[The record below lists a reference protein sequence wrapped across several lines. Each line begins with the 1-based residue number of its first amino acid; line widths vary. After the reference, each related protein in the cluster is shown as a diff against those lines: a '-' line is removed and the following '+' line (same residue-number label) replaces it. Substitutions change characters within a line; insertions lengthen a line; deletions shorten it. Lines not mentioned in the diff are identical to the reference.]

1 MYNFPLNTYGGLWF
15 RIGEAFLEVSEVSHR
30 GCKKFSTRYGAD
42 ALKFV
47 NGPGSKDLRLRGC
60 FVFVVEAGPVRVGD
74 PVRKL

>member
-1 MYNFPLNTYGGLWF
+1 VFP
-15 RIGEAFLEVSEVSHR
+15 EVSEVPHR

-60 FVFVVEAGPVRVGD
+60 FADVVEAERIRIGD
-74 PVRKL
+74 TIRKL